1 MFTYKIY
8 IIAAY
13 ALLLLGACNPVKM
26 VSTEEFTTSDPE
38 IYQTF
43 GFAEI
48 TKDVK
53 VNRANKE
60 KIEQYIR
67 QSITEKMETRGYQLV
82 DTNPDLLLDMDVIL
96 LDINKNEAQ
105 SNPWGTGLYGR
116 RPVGYR
122 GGIYDP
128 YYWELEDTRDGLN
141 IKARVTLTYA
151 DAHARRG
158 LWQGKAE
165 ANLSGSGRKRVAR
178 IHEASELLVEG
189 FVGEKK

>member
-1 MFTYKIY
+1 MYRYKFY
-8 IIAAY
+8 IIIAVV
-13 ALLLLGACNPVKM
+13 LMTLSACNPVKLI
-26 VSTEEFTTSDPE
+26 STEEFTTSDPE

-67 QSITEKMETRGYQLV
+67 HSITEQMKEQGYLLV
-82 DTNPDLLLDMDVIL
+82 ESDPDLLLDMDVIL
-96 LDINKNEAQ
+96 LDINKNEVQ

-116 RPVGYR
+116 RPIGYR

-151 DAHARRG
+151 DARARRG

-165 ANLSGSGRKRVAR
+165 ANLSGSGKKRVAR
-178 IHEASELLVEG
+178 IHEAVDLLVEG
-189 FVGEKK
+189 FVEKK